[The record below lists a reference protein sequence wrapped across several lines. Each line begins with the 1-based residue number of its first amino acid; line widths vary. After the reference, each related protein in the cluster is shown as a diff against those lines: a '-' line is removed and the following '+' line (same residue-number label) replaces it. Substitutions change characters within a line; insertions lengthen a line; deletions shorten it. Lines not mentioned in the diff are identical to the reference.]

1 MQEALRPAM
10 KAFIL
15 ALLPGLDEEGS
26 ESFDKVHDGAFSL
39 PSGFWLTSNVLSAD
53 RFSPRFPFHD
63 GLASLLPSEPL
74 AHSHLDA
81 LGTNNGALVLIA
93 PDAEDGSGRRYK
105 ASLPVLWTSKIE
117 TIADTLRFQD
127 IASIVGPDVGLM
139 VRAFSSSLEDEN
151 NLVQR
156 GTLDLLVT
164 SLRLDGAAS
173 SKLVAYE
180 SIVRP
185 ARWPDLCS
193 SPRHTREPDRVILM
207 RSASAVVLRRDLSLS
222 RRLYTWI
229 LGPDENPDHQVSY
242 LCANALDLLRVSLLE
257 DMRAVPSAF
266 GEASEPQRPY
276 RIFISLLD
284 KYEIGYALTDVL
296 VLDALGALEAAISSG
311 DPDNV
316 GRLSFFRP
324 LHLSAL
330 LESSWHYRIY
340 DHSSRRLG

>member
-1 MQEALRPAM
+1 
-10 KAFIL
+10 
-15 ALLPGLDEEGS
+15 
-26 ESFDKVHDGAFSL
+26 
-39 PSGFWLTSNVLSAD
+39 
-53 RFSPRFPFHD
+53 
-63 GLASLLPSEPL
+63 
-74 AHSHLDA
+74 
-81 LGTNNGALVLIA
+81 
-93 PDAEDGSGRRYK
+93 
-105 ASLPVLWTSKIE
+105 
-117 TIADTLRFQD
+117 
-127 IASIVGPDVGLM
+127 
-139 VRAFSSSLEDEN
+139 
-151 NLVQR
+151 
-156 GTLDLLVT
+156 
-164 SLRLDGAAS
+164 
-173 SKLVAYE
+173 
-180 SIVRP
+180 
-185 ARWPDLCS
+185 
-193 SPRHTREPDRVILM
+193 M

-296 VLDALGALEAAISSG
+296 VLDALGALEAAIPSG

-330 LESSWHYRIY
+330 LESS
-340 DHSSRRLG
+340 